1 MAWLPLVVTSV
12 VCGGLLWLLGRTLLL
27 GLRTGR
33 MPHSDTT
40 QFADRR
46 TSPLFYWFVTLV
58 FVALFVVIAAV
69 WVEALLRALTG
80 A

>member
-1 MAWLPLVVTSV
+1 MMWLPLVVASA

-46 TSPLFYWFVTLV
+46 TAPLFYWFVTLV
-58 FVALFVVIAAV
+58 FALLFVAIAAV
-69 WVEALLRALTG
+69 WFEALLRALAG